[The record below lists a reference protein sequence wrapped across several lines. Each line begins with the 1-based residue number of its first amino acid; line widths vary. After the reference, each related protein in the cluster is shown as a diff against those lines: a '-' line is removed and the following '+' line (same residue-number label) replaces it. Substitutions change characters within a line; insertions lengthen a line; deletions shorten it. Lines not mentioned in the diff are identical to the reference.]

1 MRTWLFIALVM
12 PMIITHTPVI
22 WFQFVFNFHFFF
34 LAAHQREEHD
44 QFLLWEQ
51 KKKKSILFF
60 DRILWRWLV
69 DLSRSVASRYRPNS
83 IACNWIEIFRLL
95 FMFLHS
101 DRWMVAITKGKKGKT
116 INLHLI
122 GRRECGHVASQRYV
136 TGRSDHKN
144 VWCE

>member
-34 LAAHQREEHD
+34 SPHTNEKSMTNFYCENRR
-44 QFLLWEQ
+44 
-51 KKKKSILFF
+51 KKNPLFFF

-144 VWCE
+144 IWCE